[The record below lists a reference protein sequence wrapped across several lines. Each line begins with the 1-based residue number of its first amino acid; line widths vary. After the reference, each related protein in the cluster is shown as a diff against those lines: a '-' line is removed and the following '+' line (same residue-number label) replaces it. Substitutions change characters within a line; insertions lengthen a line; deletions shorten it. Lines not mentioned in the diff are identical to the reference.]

1 MPGSGIPAAH
11 QSKQRAVSPFEARPQ
26 YVSPSD
32 VSKATVLSSAEMQS
46 LTRTAY
52 APPSHAVQDQREK
65 RNTLRNKSQNRYK
78 NWGNTI
84 EANRNK
90 KLAQKQKKCDDME
103 AAQQILDEEERQHRD
118 RERRATI
125 ERANRILFQQQDKVK
140 EFQSS
145 MIYSKVLAERADQ
158 IDMHRR
164 KQEFNKQ
171 MDRMWEVQ
179 SLEQLNYANRVEEEK
194 ELQRKSKSVELA
206 NMQKRQLRM
215 HQEHLYRE
223 RQREIEEG
231 QWLQQ
236 LAQDAIVEEEQVQAA
251 AKAKRVQNQADLV
264 RANQE
269 TQKIRAQRALL
280 EAREEQRI
288 IEFAKKKEKKDQ
300 LRKEQIAA
308 KLAAKQAMYEKMVA
322 VQAANLEKIHA
333 EEQARQNKH
342 AAALEAAQEQREV
355 AERENIEIRKQQ
367 IKRSREEQL
376 LRKARD
382 LETQK
387 IEDAIMAQEWARR
400 TEAMQ
405 QLGIEEERAVREKNI
420 LHAKELQQQRSEKKA
435 AERLEKFKD
444 LEAARIYRERMAKDD
459 ETYMQYTEEQ
469 IRDSANKGRSVVP
482 MKLCLVKQRRREKHI
497 GV

>member
-1 MPGSGIPAAH
+1 
-11 QSKQRAVSPFEARPQ
+11 
-26 YVSPSD
+26 
-32 VSKATVLSSAEMQS
+32 
-46 LTRTAY
+46 
-52 APPSHAVQDQREK
+52 
-65 RNTLRNKSQNRYK
+65 
-78 NWGNTI
+78 
-84 EANRNK
+84 
-90 KLAQKQKKCDDME
+90 
-103 AAQQILDEEERQHRD
+103 
-118 RERRATI
+118 
-125 ERANRILFQQQDKVK
+125 
-140 EFQSS
+140 
-145 MIYSKVLAERADQ
+145 
-158 IDMHRR
+158 
-164 KQEFNKQ
+164 
-171 MDRMWEVQ
+171 MWEVQ

-194 ELQRKSKSVELA
+194 ELQRKSKSLELA

-342 AAALEAAQEQREV
+342 AAALEAAQVQREV